1 MQSTT
6 CRKNNA
12 DTNNPTFSAIVVWQ
26 ILSIFHLI
34 LLLKTHLKFKFKKLN
49 QILNQ
54 QVLDKFAP

>member
-12 DTNNPTFSAIVVWQ
+12 DTNNPTFSAIVVLQ

-34 LLLKTHLKFKFKKLN
+34 LLLQTHLKFKFKKLN

>member
-6 CRKNNA
+6 CGKNNA
-12 DTNNPTFSAIVVWQ
+12 DTNNPTFPAIVVWQ

-49 QILNQ
+49 QFSFQ

>member
-12 DTNNPTFSAIVVWQ
+12 DTNNPTFSAIVVLQ

-34 LLLKTHLKFKFKKLN
+34 LLLQTHLKFRFKKLN

>member
-1 MQSTT
+1 MQSKT

-12 DTNNPTFSAIVVWQ
+12 DTNNPTFSAIVVLQ

>member
-12 DTNNPTFSAIVVWQ
+12 DTNNPTFSAIVVRQ

-34 LLLKTHLKFKFKKLN
+34 LLLKTHLKFKFKKIN
-49 QILNQ
+49 QFSNQ

>member
-34 LLLKTHLKFKFKKLN
+34 LLLQTHLKFKFKKLN